1 MIDRTEKLSF
11 DDFARGY
18 LAPMQPVVMT
28 NGIDDWPALG
38 KWTPDYLR
46 QTITPKTIELRSN
59 QSGQNTYSFPEHM
72 DTFIAAERDGTV
84 PPYLTNANI
93 YRFFPELIADVE
105 PYLVYALPD
114 LSATPFLPKD
124 FLYEKFQLEILLG
137 TAGNGFSVLHAD
149 KHHMNAFIAQIYG
162 EKEFIIFPPEQAR
175 FLYPREE
182 QPLLSSVE
190 DIWNPDLAR
199 FPDLAKT
206 TPTRV
211 TLKPGDLLFVPGNW
225 WHTTRMS
232 QTSIGVTCN
241 SVSTANWGA
250 FASDGARLM
259 AQSKPLKAKLL
270 KLYMAA
276 MTLPVRW
283 SVRKQRNGVLPHCS
297 PSLKDP
303 RARPA
308 TPS

>member
-1 MIDRTEKLSF
+1 MIDRTDKLSF
-11 DDFARGY
+11 SDFSRDY
-18 LAPMQPVVMT
+18 LKPMTPVVMT

-38 KWTPDYLR
+38 KWTPEYLR
-46 QTITPKTIELRSN
+46 NTITPKTIELRPN
-59 QSGQNTYSFPEHM
+59 QSGQTSYSFPEHM
-72 DTFIAAERDGTV
+72 DTFMAAARDGFV

-105 PYLVYALPD
+105 PYLTYALPD
-114 LSATPFLPKD
+114 LSASPFLPKD

-137 TAGNGFSVLHAD
+137 AAGNGFSVLHAD

-162 EKEFIIFPPEQAR
+162 EKEFIIFPPDQSRYLYAR
-175 FLYPREE
+175 QE
-182 QPLLSSVE
+182 QPLLSDVD

-199 FPDLAKT
+199 FPDLAKAS
-206 TPTRV
+206 PTRV

-225 WHTTRMS
+225 WHTTRME

-241 SVSTANWGA
+241 SVSAANWSA

-259 AQSKPLKAKLL
+259 AQSKPMKAKVL
-270 KLYMAA
+270 KLYMSA
-276 MTLPVRW
+276 MTWPVRW
-283 SVRKQRNGVLPHCS
+283 SVRKQRDGELPHCE

-308 TPS
+308 AKA